1 VDEKKRIIGTN
12 ALSPTLYNVPKEC
25 IDRFRQQVTL
35 VNCQFQEEQII
46 RKAVWSC
53 FQEKP
58 VEFRGQ
64 SLCDPGAF
72 PEPPLS
78 GRITWKVMQPWAEP
92 QDDGERV
99 AKQKALDLIEKLK
112 TRNAE
117 KAAEENK
124 IKTD

>member
-1 VDEKKRIIGTN
+1 
-12 ALSPTLYNVPKEC
+12 
-25 IDRFRQQVTL
+25 
-35 VNCQFQEEQII
+35 
-46 RKAVWSC
+46 
-53 FQEKP
+53 

-112 TRNAE
+112 ARNAA
-117 KAAEENK
+117 KAAEANK

>member
-1 VDEKKRIIGTN
+1 
-12 ALSPTLYNVPKEC
+12 
-25 IDRFRQQVTL
+25 
-35 VNCQFQEEQII
+35 
-46 RKAVWSC
+46 
-53 FQEKP
+53 
-58 VEFRGQ
+58 
-64 SLCDPGAF
+64 
-72 PEPPLS
+72 
-78 GRITWKVMQPWAEP
+78 MQPWAEP